1 MNRFN
6 LLLIIIL
13 IFSHLYSNDN
23 VKLTFAGDL
32 MAHDVN
38 FRTEPLSDIYKG
50 VADQLLNDDLSFV
63 NLEFP
68 IDETRKQSSYP
79 SFNVHPRY
87 LEAAIIG
94 GFDVFSLGNNHT
106 NDFGLNSVIKTIKN
120 MDKFKNEYLIT
131 YSGVFKE
138 NESDFKVETIQI
150 KELTIGFISITQFS
164 NNYWNKEGAAKLYTV
179 DYKNPDMAEKLLKYI
194 ASITDNYDCLILSYH
209 GGKEY
214 KNNPSNIRKKFF
226 IELTKAGVDIL
237 WAHHPHVL
245 QPWDHFTTDSGD
257 KLIMYSMGNFI
268 SGQLA
273 IVDPIEHDIN
283 FAATGISSLFNA
295 ELKMENGKLKI
306 LDAGPRMIA
315 NVRNE
320 NNYFVAVYKD
330 AALNQP
336 MSEDWKNFYKKM
348 FPVAENRIRKD

>member
-6 LLLIIIL
+6 LLLIIIV
-13 IFSHLYSNDN
+13 IFSPLYSNEN

-38 FRTEPLSDIYKG
+38 YRTEPLSDIYEG
-50 VADQLLNDDLSFV
+50 VAEQLFNDDLSFV

-79 SFNVHPRY
+79 SFNVHPKY
-87 LEAAIIG
+87 IEAAINS
-94 GFDVFSLGNNHT
+94 GFDVFALGNNHT
-106 NDFGLNSVIKTIKN
+106 NDFGINSVNKTIKN
-120 MDKFKNEYLIT
+120 MDKFRNEHSIT
-131 YSGVFKE
+131 YSGVYKE
-138 NESDFKVETIQI
+138 DESDFKVETIQV
-150 KELTIGFISITQFS
+150 KDLTIGFISITQFS
-164 NNYWNKEGAAKLYTV
+164 NNYWNEEGAAKIYTV
-179 DYKNPDMAEKLLKYI
+179 DYEEPGMARKLMKFVLEV
-194 ASITDNYDCLILSYH
+194 TDNYDCLILSYH
-209 GGKEY
+209 GGTEY
-214 KNNPSNIRKKFF
+214 KDNPSNARKKFF
-226 IELTKAGVDIL
+226 MDLTLVGVDIL

-245 QPWDHFTTDSGD
+245 QPWDLFTTDNGD

-283 FAATGISSLFNA
+283 FAATGFSSLFNA

-306 LDAGPRMIA
+306 LDAGPKMIA

-320 NNYFVAVYKD
+320 NNYFVAVNKEV
-330 AALNQP
+330 ALNHP
-336 MSEDWKNFYKKM
+336 MSVDWKNFYIKM